1 MSSEPRAP
9 SATDGLESGQALAS
23 LREAFERQGR
33 ELAQVRTELDQ
44 LVDASITMSVQ
55 AEAGRSAELA
65 NRAKSEFLATISH
78 EIRTPLHGILGHAEL
93 LLGTAL
99 SDAQRRSVGLV
110 RASAQ
115 ALTAILNDVL
125 DFSKIEAGRL
135 SLLRE
140 PFNLEQCLRDAVA
153 LFEVVARDKGLQ
165 LRLEIPRALPRAVK
179 GDGARLRQVLLN
191 LLGNAVKFTPQGE
204 VVLRVEPVVHSDV
217 KPDASVATGDH
228 PSGVAGAADEVQLRI
243 SVVDSGMGIPADRL
257 QLLFQPFQQLDGSM
271 ARRHGGTGLGLAISQ
286 RLVEL
291 MGGRIEVQSRAGHG
305 SCFSFTLKWPLAE
318 LADGSGREEV
328 ALDESFARQRPMS
341 ILLVEDNPVNQLVG
355 LQMLQ
360 RLGYTA
366 TLAADGQA
374 AMEAQAAG
382 LHDVVLMDIQ
392 MPGLD
397 GVEATRRIR
406 QRLAAVR
413 PRIFA
418 VTANASEA
426 ERHQYMQAGMD
437 GHLSKP
443 FSLGELAGVLAL
455 AFDAKSAS
463 VIADTGHD
471 PGPDGQPER
480 VCP

>member
-1 MSSEPRAP
+1 MTPEPRAL
-9 SATDGLESGQALAS
+9 SASDVLQPEGALAR
-23 LREAFERQGR
+23 LRDDFERQGR
-33 ELAQVRTELDQ
+33 ELVRVRAELDR
-44 LVDASITMSVQ
+44 LLDASIMMSVQ

-78 EIRTPLHGILGHAEL
+78 EIRTPLHGILGHSEL
-93 LLGTAL
+93 LLGTSL
-99 SDAQRRSVGLV
+99 NDAQRRSVGLV

-135 SLLRE
+135 SLVSEAFDLG
-140 PFNLEQCLRDAVA
+140 QCLRDAVA
-153 LFEVVARDKGLQ
+153 LFEAVARDKGLQ
-165 LRLEIPRALPRAVK
+165 LRLDLPPELPRAVR

-191 LLGNAVKFTPQGE
+191 LLGNAVKFTEHGA
-204 VVLRVEPVVHSDV
+204 VVLRVETVAPAGIEAAPPAAPGLGATREVV
-217 KPDASVATGDH
+217 
-228 PSGVAGAADEVQLRI
+228 LRI
-243 SVVDSGMGIPADRL
+243 SVTDTGIGMPADRL

-286 RLVEL
+286 RLIEL
-291 MGGRIEVQSRAGHG
+291 MGGRIEVESRPGHG
-305 SCFSFTLKWPLAE
+305 SCFGFTLRCARADLAGDSDR
-318 LADGSGREEV
+318 ADMP
-328 ALDESFARQRPMS
+328 LDESFARHRPLS

-374 AMEAQAAG
+374 AIDAQVAG
-382 LHDVVLMDIQ
+382 LPDVVLMDVQ

-406 QRLAAVR
+406 QGVATVR
-413 PRIFA
+413 PRIVA
-418 VTANASEA
+418 VTANASDSDR
-426 ERHQYMQAGMD
+426 RHYLEAGMD

-443 FSLGELAGVLAL
+443 FSLGELAAVLAS
-455 AFDAKSAS
+455 AFDAKAAS
-463 VIADTGHD
+463 VDLASAQVG
-471 PGPDGQPER
+471 GPDGR
-480 VCP
+480 GAR